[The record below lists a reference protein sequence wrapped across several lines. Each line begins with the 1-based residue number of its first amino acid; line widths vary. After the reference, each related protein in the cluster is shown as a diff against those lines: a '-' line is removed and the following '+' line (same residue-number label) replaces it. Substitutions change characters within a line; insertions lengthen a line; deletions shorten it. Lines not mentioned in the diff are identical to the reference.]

1 MADEL
6 IKKEPN
12 VTSNQI
18 DHNALHQHSHTQSH
32 LKNHQ
37 ARSGL
42 EYFIKGWSLAF
53 SPGIKRFVFLPLL
66 ANTVLMSAL
75 FYWFFT
81 VLDGMVD
88 WGLSYVP
95 SWLHWLGYLIVV
107 ILILTLV
114 ILFCYFFSTVTN
126 FIAAPFNG
134 ILAEQVE
141 AQLTGM
147 PAPET
152 SWISLL
158 KDLPRILNREL
169 QKLGHY
175 LLWAVLILLTYF
187 IPVIGQ
193 TVTPVVWF
201 LFTAWQI
208 NIQYADYPF
217 DNHKIKF
224 HRMRRLLMQNKAD
237 NLVFGILVSFFTM
250 VPVLNLIVMPIAVCG
265 ATAMWVDRYRHQ
277 AVFESTQQ
285 DFR

>member
-1 MADEL
+1 M
-6 IKKEPN
+6 
-12 VTSNQI
+12 TSNQL
-18 DHNALHQHSHTQSH
+18 DSNTQHRHSHTQSRH
-32 LKNHQ
+32 KNYQ
-37 ARSGL
+37 ARNGF
-42 EYFIKGWSLAF
+42 EYFFKGWSLAF

-66 ANTVLMSAL
+66 ANIVLMSAL
-75 FYWFFT
+75 FYWFFA
-81 VLDGMVD
+81 VLTGMVD

-95 SWLHWLGYLIVV
+95 SWLNWLGYIMVFIV
-107 ILILTLV
+107 ILILV

-147 PAPET
+147 PAPDT
-152 SWISLL
+152 TWISLI

-175 LLWAVLILLTYF
+175 LLWAIPILLTYL

-224 HRMRRLLMQNKAD
+224 HRMRALLKQNKVD
-237 NLVFGILVSFFTM
+237 NLMFGSLVSFFTM
-250 VPVLNLIVMPIAVCG
+250 VPLLNLIVMPIAVCG

-277 AVFESTQQ
+277 AVFESANQ

>member
-1 MADEL
+1 M
-6 IKKEPN
+6 
-12 VTSNQI
+12 TSNQL
-18 DHNALHQHSHTQSH
+18 DSNTQHRHSQTQSRR
-32 LKNHQ
+32 KNYQ
-37 ARSGL
+37 AINGF
-42 EYFIKGWSLAF
+42 EYFFKGWSLAF

-66 ANTVLMSAL
+66 ANIVLMSAL
-75 FYWFFT
+75 FYWFFA
-81 VLDGMVD
+81 VLTGVVD

-95 SWLHWLGYLIVV
+95 SWLNWLGYIMVFIV
-107 ILILTLV
+107 ILILV

-147 PAPET
+147 PAPDT
-152 SWISLL
+152 TWISLI
-158 KDLPRILNREL
+158 KDLPRILSREL

-175 LLWAVLILLTYF
+175 LLWAIPILLTYL

-224 HRMRRLLMQNKAD
+224 HRMRALLKQNKVD
-237 NLVFGILVSFFTM
+237 NLMFGSLVSFFTM
-250 VPVLNLIVMPIAVCG
+250 VPLLNLIVMPIAVCG

-277 AVFESTQQ
+277 AVFESTNQ

>member
-1 MADEL
+1 M
-6 IKKEPN
+6 
-12 VTSNQI
+12 TSNQI
-18 DHNALHQHSHTQSH
+18 DNNTQYRHSHTQSRP
-32 LKNHQ
+32 KNHQ
-37 ARSGL
+37 ARNGF
-42 EYFIKGWSLAF
+42 EYFFKGWSLAF
-53 SPGIKRFVFLPLL
+53 SPGIKKFVFLPLL
-66 ANTVLMSAL
+66 ANIVLMSAL

-81 VLDGMVD
+81 VLSGMVD

-95 SWLHWLGYLIVV
+95 SWLQWLGYIIVFIV
-107 ILILTLV
+107 ILTLV
-114 ILFCYFFSTVTN
+114 ILFCYFFSTLTN

-147 PAPET
+147 PAPDT
-152 SWISLL
+152 TWISLI

-175 LLWAVLILLTYF
+175 LLWAIPILLTYF

-208 NIQYADYPF
+208 SIQYADYPF

-224 HRMRRLLMQNKAD
+224 HRMRELLKQNKVD
-237 NLVFGILVSFFTM
+237 NLMFGGLVSFFTM
-250 VPVLNLIVMPIAVCG
+250 VPLLNLIVMPIAVCG

-277 AVFESTQQ
+277 AVFESANQ